1 MCDIKNPEQ
10 RQAEQLIININGAI
24 PSTWLIM
31 ININGAITST
41 WLVMININGVITS
54 TKVKKI

>member
-1 MCDIKNPEQ
+1 
-10 RQAEQLIININGAI
+10 
-24 PSTWLIM
+24 M